1 MFEND
6 TKIYLKMKI
15 KRLLSIEKIII
26 KCEKMCYYNY
36 NKKSNDLENSF
47 DEEQIKAKYED
58 VLKPYIKMDKK
69 IIKFD
74 DI

>member
-36 NKKSNDLENSF
+36 NKNKVMTQKILLMKNR
-47 DEEQIKAKYED
+47 
-58 VLKPYIKMDKK
+58 LKLNMRM
-69 IIKFD
+69 F
-74 DI
+74 

>member
-1 MFEND
+1 
-6 TKIYLKMKI
+6 MK
-15 KRLLSIEKIII
+15 KCVIII
-26 KCEKMCYYNY
+26 IT
-36 NKKSNDLENSF
+36 KKSNDLENSF
-47 DEEQIKAKYED
+47 DEEYED